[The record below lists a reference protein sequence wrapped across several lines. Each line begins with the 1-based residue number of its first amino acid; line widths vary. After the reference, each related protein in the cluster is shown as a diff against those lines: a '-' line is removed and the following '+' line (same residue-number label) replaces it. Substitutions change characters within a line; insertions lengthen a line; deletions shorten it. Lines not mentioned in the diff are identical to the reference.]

1 MSTNGPVSTMAPPT
15 PEEHSKAQALE
26 QIERLRE
33 EVDFFGWRVRV
44 HDADDFLVLFVLI
57 EKPGGRIFL
66 MRLECDDY
74 PAIAP
79 RQSFIDPALIDS
91 ADEETEAKAE
101 FWPQGDNVDT
111 GRGPL
116 PVTCIKGHRGYYEE
130 GWHDGWSN
138 PPAADH
144 ALYQH
149 VVHVRNA
156 ILDVWS

>member
-1 MSTNGPVSTMAPPT
+1 MSTDGHLPTMATPT
-15 PEEHSKAQALE
+15 PEELSKAQALE

-33 EVDFFGWRVRV
+33 EADFFGWEIRVY
-44 HDADDFLVLFVLI
+44 DAGDFLVVFVLI
-57 EKPGGRIFL
+57 EKPGGRTFL

-79 RQSFIDPALIDS
+79 RQSFLDPTLFES

-101 FWPQGDNVDT
+101 FWPTGPNVVTDK
-111 GRGPL
+111 GSL

-130 GWHDGWSN
+130 AWHDGWSN

-156 ILDVWS
+156 IFDVWA